1 MSKVEEQGSEYKIS
15 SYPGYPIS
23 FSTLILKK
31 LRGSIQSQELF
42 FTLAVQ
48 SDLHLSQQQNESE
61 KKVSL
66 QVFTAILPWNLELT
80 FTIYKKKAKKK
91 KGLPLESYAPAD
103 TVSTNVWMFVFKS
116 FLKLYFDT
124 WWINNSYFSSEKN
137 NWV

>member
-80 FTIYKKKAKKK
+80 FTIYKKKAFHWKVTHQQIQY
-91 KGLPLESYAPAD
+91 LQ
-103 TVSTNVWMFVFKS
+103 MFEC
-116 FLKLYFDT
+116 LYLRAF
-124 WWINNSYFSSEKN
+124 
-137 NWV
+137 